1 MKKMISIL
9 LALSMLLSMSAAMAD
24 GLTAGTYSATVD
36 GRNGP
41 LTLSVTVDAAA
52 ITGVEIGEH
61 QETPGVADP
70 AFTILVD
77 DVIKY
82 QSIGVDTITGAT
94 VTSEAVLLG
103 IGECLNQAGANLD
116 DWNNEV
122 TKVAGEDIE
131 LTADVIVIGGGG
143 AGLAAAAAAGDAGAS
158 VILIEKGSALGG
170 NTILSGGA
178 YNAADPEMQQKVEM
192 SEATRKELLSYL
204 DFKEEDFGDFAPSL
218 TILKE
223 QISQYVASGATYL
236 FDSPELHIIQC
247 YIGAKRE
254 ALDGTVILP
263 NYELISNMCYKSLDT
278 LHWMQELGLPTEI
291 ELTTAVG
298 ALWMRTHNIG
308 AKALISTLNDYALN
322 KGAEIMF
329 NTKATEL
336 TTEDGKVVGVI
347 AEQNDGTKVILHAN
361 KGVVLATGGFAG
373 SVELVAKYNT
383 YWPNFSMDIKTDNTP
398 NATGDGIFMAE
409 AVGANTLGMG
419 FTQMLPTCSALD
431 GTAGKGVGSRMYIN
445 REGLRYVNENS
456 ERDVLSSAALAQTDG
471 MFFGVGD
478 VNMYNSKNSKN
489 ENAVAEGEAKGYW
502 YCADTLEEVAN
513 EAGVNA
519 ENLLAT
525 IEKFNSY
532 VDNQEDP
539 EFGRYSFLGKI
550 GEGPYILV
558 PMAPA
563 LHHTMGGVE
572 INIETQVIDTN
583 GNVIPGLYAAGE
595 VTGGIHAGNRLG
607 GNAIAD
613 IIIYGRI
620 AGANAAIAK

>member
-1 MKKMISIL
+1 M
-9 LALSMLLSMSAAMAD
+9 
-24 GLTAGTYSATVD
+24 
-36 GRNGP
+36 
-41 LTLSVTVDAAA
+41 
-52 ITGVEIGEH
+52 
-61 QETPGVADP
+61 
-70 AFTILVD
+70 
-77 DVIKY
+77 
-82 QSIGVDTITGAT
+82 TGAT
-94 VTSEAVLLG
+94 ITSDAVLLAVS
-103 IGECLNQAGANLD
+103 ECLKQAGANLD
-116 DWNNEV
+116 DWNKEV
-122 TKVAGEDIE
+122 VKVAGEDIE

-218 TILKE
+218 TILKD

-336 TTEDGKVVGVI
+336 TMEDGKVVGVI
-347 AEQNDGTKVILHAN
+347 AEQKDGTKVILHAN

-478 VNMYNSKNSKN
+478 VNMYNSKNSRN

>member
-1 MKKMISIL
+1 MKKIISIL
-9 LALSMLLSMSAAMAD
+9 LALSMLLSLSAAMAD

-36 GRNGP
+36 GRNGK
-41 LTLSVTVDAAA
+41 LTLSVTVDEAA
-52 ITGVEIGEH
+52 ITAIEIGEH
-61 QETPGVADP
+61 QETAGVADP
-70 AFTILVD
+70 ALTLLVE
-77 DVIKY
+77 DVIKH
-82 QSIGVDTITGAT
+82 QSVGVDAMTGAT
-94 VTSEAVLLG
+94 ITSDAVLLAVS
-103 IGECLNQAGANLD
+103 ECLKQAGANLD
-116 DWNNEV
+116 DWNKEV
-122 TKVAGEDIE
+122 VKVAGEDIE

-218 TILKE
+218 TILKD

-336 TTEDGKVVGVI
+336 TMEDGKVVGVI

-478 VNMYNSKNSKN
+478 VNMYNSKNSRN

>member
-1 MKKMISIL
+1 MKKIISIL
-9 LALSMLLSMSAAMAD
+9 LALSMLLSLSAAMAD

-36 GRNGP
+36 GRNGK
-41 LTLSVTVDAAA
+41 LTLSVTVDEAA
-52 ITGVEIGEH
+52 ITAIEIGEH
-61 QETPGVADP
+61 QETAGVADP
-70 AFTILVD
+70 ALTLLVE
-77 DVIKY
+77 DVIKH
-82 QSIGVDTITGAT
+82 QSVGVDAMTGAT
-94 VTSEAVLLG
+94 ITSDAVLLAVS
-103 IGECLNQAGANLD
+103 ECLKQAGANLD
-116 DWNNEV
+116 DWNKEV
-122 TKVAGEDIE
+122 VKVAGEDIE

-218 TILKE
+218 TILKD

-336 TTEDGKVVGVI
+336 TMEDGKVVGVI
-347 AEQNDGTKVILHAN
+347 AEQNDGTKVIMHAN

-478 VNMYNSKNSKN
+478 VNMYNSKNSRN